1 MIDGK
6 KVLFKK
12 PKKRKLTQ
20 KRTHSSDDEED
31 KKIIIPNAT
40 DEVLKSVTRQ
50 SDESEEEDSALGKIQ
65 ALKKARKI
73 KSLLKISTLEKSQK
87 KTQIGVG
94 DNEKE
99 DKVTNQPN
107 LDLRQKLEG
116 SFEVRTGNAVEN
128 ENNVM
133 TLKHQMAMQ
142 EYIDAQMKKGEVQN
156 DSTHADQVNQE
167 DIDMMVKDKKDLY
180 AKLLREATLMHSGMN
195 EESQVDED
203 VGAGGEMLG
212 GTGIAE
218 VELPVEQR
226 LQIAKETALAA
237 SQLGTKAAVSGH
249 TSNARDPDQITEQEL
264 AKMLPT
270 SFVSGKKK
278 SHLSKTD
285 AIVSK
290 ESSTFST
297 HTKPKVH
304 VPLNK
309 DIAFPESQVNLD
321 GIGSSYAHNFSLHN
335 KEWIQK
341 KKEENYQESN
351 KDDAGGGR
359 QDEIGDS
366 SRIGFDAKRG
376 KGTSANGHGDNQRSA
391 QRSRDH
397 TTYKNFVSR
406 ELKHI
411 KR

>member
-1 MIDGK
+1 MDGK
-6 KVLFKK
+6 KCLFKK

-20 KRTHSSDDEED
+20 KRTHDSDDEED
-31 KKIIIPNAT
+31 NKIIPNAT
-40 DEVLKSVTRQ
+40 DDVLKNVTRQ

-87 KTQIGVG
+87 KPKVVVG
-94 DNEKE
+94 ENEKE
-99 DKVTNQPN
+99 DKITSQAN

-116 SFEVRTGNAVEN
+116 AFEVRTGNAVEN

-156 DSTHADQVNQE
+156 DSTNADQNNQE
-167 DIDMMVKDKKDLY
+167 DIDMIVKEKKDLY

-226 LQIAKETALAA
+226 LQNAKETALAA

-249 TSNARDPDQITEQEL
+249 TSNARDPDRITQQEL

-270 SFVSGKKK
+270 SFVSGKRK
-278 SHLSKTD
+278 SHLSKTGV
-285 AIVSK
+285 IVSK
-290 ESSTFST
+290 ESSTLST
-297 HTKPKVH
+297 HTQPKVH

-351 KDDAGGGR
+351 KESAGGGG
-359 QDEIGDS
+359 QEEIGDS

-376 KGTSANGHGDNQRSA
+376 KGTSAYGHGDNQRST

-397 TTYKNFVSR
+397 ATYKNFVSR